1 MTRHT
6 PERRTPRTQERHLV
20 LHRTHPA
27 PAAHQAA
34 SAGAPTI
41 TPREATRDHR
51 GAA

>member
-6 PERRTPRTQERHLV
+6 REHRAPRTQDRRLV

-27 PAAHQAA
+27 ADQAVPAD
-34 SAGAPTI
+34 APAI
-41 TPREATRDHR
+41 THPEATRDHR